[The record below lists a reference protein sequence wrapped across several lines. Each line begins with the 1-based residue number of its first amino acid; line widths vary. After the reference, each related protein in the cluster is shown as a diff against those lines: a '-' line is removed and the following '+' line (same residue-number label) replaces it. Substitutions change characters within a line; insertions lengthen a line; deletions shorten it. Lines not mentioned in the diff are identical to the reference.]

1 MKVKNII
8 IGMLVAIGA
17 LTSCTSEEPIE
28 PQVNNGDLSI
38 VFSVKDTQ
46 TKAAADEHY
55 TYATTD
61 EITIRNCIIAVFDGD
76 ITQSEADPPCIKY
89 YEGAIDSGD
98 LVRVDPETSS
108 KGEVPS
114 YKYTLKDMKLEGVA
128 SKKISFLVIANSQ
141 NRSGAT
147 VGEGSAYSDFKNL
160 VETTTDFESDELVK
174 VGYAVQ
180 EVTTSDNVVKVPLT
194 QLTAR
199 IDFGGVTLDKNF
211 EGTGGSENT
220 TVDEGAKAEYV
231 VPNDKGIRDALLRH
245 VDLTGYNNIEEQTWN
260 PDWEED
266 VDETPDGYYYF
277 YRKSRWS
284 KNYYRVKF
292 YKQTKV
298 ETTIKTIGD
307 NLVVD
312 ESKTIGGINTQSALP
327 IFSTSTIENQM
338 YKAKSDFSIT
348 GNTFYTYENNK
359 GKDITLTVNC
369 GIGGSTTTTKTTYVK
384 YSYVIQIWTRVRGA
398 LWRYSWEDA
407 EKTNNGTYEQE
418 GEPEISVS
426 EGGSVANGK
435 DYMITLDGSKIIKG
449 HLYKVTGVCTPSLD
463 VMPVLKWKVIDLE
476 TGNDIS
482 IEFD

>member
-61 EITIRNCIIAVFDGD
+61 EIMIRNCIIAVFDGD

-98 LVRVDPETSS
+98 LVKVDPETSS
-108 KGEVPS
+108 KGAVPS
-114 YKYTLKDMKLEGVA
+114 YKYTLKDMKFEGAA

-147 VGEGSAYSDFKNL
+147 VGEGSAYSDFKKL

-220 TVDEGAKAEYV
+220 TVNEGAKAEYV
-231 VPNDKGIRDALLRH
+231 VPDDKGIRDALLRH
-245 VDLTGYNNIEEQTWN
+245 VDLTGYNNIKEKTWN
-260 PDWEED
+260 PDWRD
-266 VDETPDGYYYF
+266 VDDTPDGYYYF
-277 YRKSRWS
+277 YRKSGWS

-348 GNTFYTYENNK
+348 GNTFYTYENNN

-384 YSYVIQIWTRVRGA
+384 YSYEIQKWTR
-398 LWRYSWEDA
+398 LFWEDYSWVTEETD
-407 EKTNNGTYEQE
+407 NNGTYEQE

>member
-46 TKAAADEHY
+46 TKAVADEHY

-61 EITIRNCIIAVFDGD
+61 EIKIRNCIIAVFDGD

-98 LVRVDPETSS
+98 LVRVDPETGS
-108 KGEVPS
+108 KGAVPS
-114 YKYTLKDMKLEGVA
+114 YKYTLKDMKFEGAA

-147 VGEGSAYSDFKNL
+147 VGEGLAYSDFKKL
-160 VETTTDFESDELVK
+160 VETTTDFESNKLVK

-220 TVDEGAKAEYV
+220 TVNEGAKAEYV

-245 VDLTGYNNIEEQTWN
+245 VDLTGYNIKEETWN
-260 PDWEED
+260 PDWWD
-266 VDETPDGYYYF
+266 VDDTPDGYYYF
-277 YRKSRWS
+277 YAKRD
-284 KNYYRVKF
+284 YYRVKF

-338 YKAKSDFSIT
+338 YKTRSDFSIT
-348 GNTFYTYENNK
+348 GNTFYTYENNN

-384 YSYVIQIWTRVRGA
+384 YSYVIQIWTRDRGSF
-398 LWRYSWEDA
+398 WRYSWEDA
-407 EKTNNGTYEQE
+407 EETNNGTYEQE

>member
-38 VFSVKDTQ
+38 VFSVKETQ
-46 TKAAADEHY
+46 TKATADEHY

-98 LVRVDPETSS
+98 LVKVDPETSS
-108 KGEVPS
+108 KGAVPS
-114 YKYTLKDMKLEGVA
+114 YKYTLKDMKFEGAA

-147 VGEGSAYSDFKNL
+147 VGEGSAYSDFKKL
-160 VETTTDFESDELVK
+160 VETTIDFESDKLVK

-211 EGTGGSENT
+211 EGTGGSEST

-231 VPNDKGIRDALLRH
+231 VPNDEGIRDALLRH
-245 VDLTGYNNIEEQTWN
+245 VDLTGYNNIKEKTWN
-260 PDWEED
+260 PDWGD
-266 VDETPDGYYYF
+266 VDETPDAYYYF
-277 YRKSRWS
+277 YRKSRWP

-327 IFSTSTIENQM
+327 IFSTSTIENQR

-384 YSYVIQIWTRVRGA
+384 YSYEIQTWTWRGGVF
-398 LWRYSWEDA
+398 WGDYTWVTEETD
-407 EKTNNGTYEQE
+407 NNGTYEQE

-435 DYMITLDGSKIIKG
+435 NYMITLNGSKIIKG

-463 VMPVLKWKVIDLE
+463 VMPVLKWTVIDLE

>member
-1 MKVKNII
+1 M
-8 IGMLVAIGA
+8 
-17 LTSCTSEEPIE
+17 
-28 PQVNNGDLSI
+28 
-38 VFSVKDTQ
+38 
-46 TKAAADEHY
+46 
-55 TYATTD
+55 
-61 EITIRNCIIAVFDGD
+61 
-76 ITQSEADPPCIKY
+76 
-89 YEGAIDSGD
+89 
-98 LVRVDPETSS
+98 
-108 KGEVPS
+108 
-114 YKYTLKDMKLEGVA
+114 
-128 SKKISFLVIANSQ
+128 
-141 NRSGAT
+141 
-147 VGEGSAYSDFKNL
+147 
-160 VETTTDFESDELVK
+160 
-174 VGYAVQ
+174 
-180 EVTTSDNVVKVPLT
+180 
-194 QLTAR
+194 
-199 IDFGGVTLDKNF
+199 
-211 EGTGGSENT
+211 
-220 TVDEGAKAEYV
+220 

-277 YRKSRWS
+277 YRKSRRS

-384 YSYVIQIWTRVRGA
+384 YSYVIQIWTWVRGA